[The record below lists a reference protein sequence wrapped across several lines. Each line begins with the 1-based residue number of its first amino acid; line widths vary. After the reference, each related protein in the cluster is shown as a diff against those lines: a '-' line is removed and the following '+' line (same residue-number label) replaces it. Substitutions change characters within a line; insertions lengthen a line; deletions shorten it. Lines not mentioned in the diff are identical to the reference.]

1 MTMENYTW
9 VHFRFISA
17 YMYAIIV
24 QVTIYLG
31 CYYGR
36 SIPLILM
43 TTQLHQ
49 GAPMSLQEPLL
60 HSTAAPR

>member
-1 MTMENYTW
+1 MTSMENYTW
-9 VHFRFISA
+9 VQFRFISA

-36 SIPLILM
+36 SIPLM